1 MLKTNKTNEEINK
14 LVEENQTL
22 IHFVLRNHYKNLC
35 DEKDENS
42 ELFQAGRMGLWK
54 AARLYDATKGANF
67 STFAICCIKQS
78 IGMLLRKRNTEN
90 KKRTL
95 SLDEVLFFDD
105 EPQHKTRGDYIIG
118 DSDVSFVDIEG
129 FKKTLTPTELVYFN
143 YLLNHGYSR
152 KTAREMRFLNPKKP
166 QGISRQALNSTF
178 KKLRKKWSDYFV

>member
-54 AARLYDATKGANF
+54 AARSYDETKGAKF
-67 STFAICCIKQS
+67 STFAIYCIKQS
-78 IGMLLRKRNTEN
+78 IALYLRKRNNDN
-90 KKRTL
+90 KKQMI
-95 SLDEVLFFDD
+95 SLDEGLFDD
-105 EPQHKTRGDYIIG
+105 GVHYRPRGEFIMG

-166 QGISRQALNSTF
+166 QGISRQALNISL

>member
-1 MLKTNKTNEEINK
+1 MKTNGTNEEINK
-14 LVEENQTL
+14 LIEENQKL
-22 IHFVLRNHYKNLC
+22 IHFVLRNYYKNYY
-35 DEKDENS
+35 DDKDENS

-67 STFAICCIKQS
+67 SIFAINCIKQS
-78 IGMLLRKRNTEN
+78 IALLLRKRNNDN
-90 KKRTL
+90 KKRTV
-95 SLDEVLFFDD
+95 SLDEGLFDD
-105 EPQHKTRGDYIIG
+105 GIHYRTRGDFIVG

-129 FKKTLTPTELVYFN
+129 FKKTLTPTELLYFN
-143 YLLNHGYSR
+143 YLLTHGYSR